1 MTGVTPGNGS
11 NQEAVGDSV
20 PAEPTEVKH
29 GEAFSQQVS
38 SIYNI
43 FWQSCGSDPKSHPV
57 SVCEPLSRLVANAHA
72 LLDRVQAGKLS
83 SSDAQQ
89 RLQLDR
95 EQSVSAGD
103 FAEKVSE
110 IQRVFL
116 GSCGLNPN
124 AQPVSVCGPLSTL
137 FGEAQALLGQVQM
150 GELSPQDAEQQ
161 LKADR
166 DQAKHSP

>member
-1 MTGVTPGNGS
+1 MATLRLGQAERADLGKSTTPAAPAGSRTPGPHHR
-11 NQEAVGDSV
+11 
-20 PAEPTEVKH
+20 PA
-29 GEAFSQQVS
+29 
-38 SIYNI
+38 
-43 FWQSCGSDPKSHPV
+43 
-57 SVCEPLSRLVANAHA
+57 SRLVANAHA

-103 FAEKVSE
+103 FAEKVSD